1 MLSRSLKKL
10 TINKL
15 VAARSFGAAKGPW
28 YRDQAPNGLQ
38 PVPKQPS
45 GHDEHHHH
53 HVNAADGE
61 RKFIAP
67 CNKKTLVFDGLK
79 GTTNAEVALDNQF
92 HHLNGLSMFQ

>member
-1 MLSRSLKKL
+1 MRAVNNKVA
-10 TINKL
+10 INKL
-15 VAARSFGAAKGPW
+15 VTARSFGAGGQPW
-28 YRDQAPNGLQ
+28 YHDKSSNGLQ

-45 GHDEHHHH
+45 GHDDHHHA
-53 HVNAADGE
+53 HVHPADGD

-79 GTTNAEVALDNQF
+79 GTTNQEVALDNQF